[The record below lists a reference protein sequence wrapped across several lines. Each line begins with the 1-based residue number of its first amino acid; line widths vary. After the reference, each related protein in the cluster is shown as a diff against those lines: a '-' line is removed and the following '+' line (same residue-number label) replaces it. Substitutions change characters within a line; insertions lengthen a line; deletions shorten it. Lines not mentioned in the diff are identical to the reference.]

1 MASETCPK
9 CEQPRLA
16 DSLDCPY
23 CGIVYD
29 RYRGERN
36 IAAAGDAGRPT
47 PSPAAAPAPAA
58 ASTTPAPSLPDLY
71 DGPAPGAVGEP
82 HEPTARP
89 AMPRVLGDG
98 AVEHEETLLTRH
110 LGLSLLVVLLL
121 AVALYGFWSRQ
132 MFGLWE
138 NLGVARQSYARLTG
152 FPAPDGLD
160 DGMLWSLAG
169 RKLVVLEESGV
180 ADDELG
186 LTAIVFHPGSMGGRP
201 EQEALLREVAVRI
214 QRLGIPHRP
223 VGNRTV
229 EVRGAQA
236 RSRTWLLGNEGVTFG
251 RVAALAFEAP
261 DGRPALLVVA
271 GPSDAVARVMREVLL

>member
-1 MASETCPK
+1 MATGTCPK

-36 IAAAGDAGRPT
+36 TGAAGDAGRST
-47 PSPAAAPAPAA
+47 PSPAPALAAAPA
-58 ASTTPAPSLPDLY
+58 TPAPDLPDLY
-71 DGPAPGAVGEP
+71 DGPAPGAVGEL
-82 HEPTARP
+82 HEPTAAP
-89 AMPRVLGDG
+89 AMPTVPGDG

-110 LGLSLLVVLLL
+110 LGLSLLVVVLL

-138 NLGVARQSYARLTG
+138 NLGVARQSYTRLSG
-152 FPAPDGLD
+152 FPAPEGLD
-160 DGMLWSLAG
+160 EGMLWSLAG
-169 RKLVVLEESGV
+169 RKLVVLEETNV
-180 ADDELG
+180 AEDELG
-186 LTAIVFHPGSMGGRP
+186 LTAIVFHPGSLGGRP
-201 EQEALLREVAVRI
+201 PHEALLRGVEERI
-214 QRLGIPHRP
+214 EGLGIPHELMADRP
-223 VGNRTV
+223 L
-229 EVRGAQA
+229 EVRGAPA
-236 RSRTWLLGNEGVTFG
+236 RSRTWALGNQPVTFG

-271 GPSDAVARVMREVLL
+271 GPSSAVAAVMREVLL